1 MLQQQLQEKTDFY
14 CFEHS
19 GQMKSQDD
27 SGSHQLHQL
36 LLVLDELHG
45 SLVRSVH
52 QLSDLLVDQLGR
64 RLAVRL
70 LHHHLALPGQVE
82 RHLSHLIAHPKLHHL
97 VRREKQTSQRE
108 TLVPNQTGAAGVSP
122 T

>member
-1 MLQQQLQEKTDFY
+1 M
-14 CFEHS
+14 
-19 GQMKSQDD
+19 
-27 SGSHQLHQL
+27 SHQLHQL

-52 QLSDLLVDQLGR
+52 QVSDLLVDQLGR

-97 VRREKQTSQRE
+97 VRRENQTSQQE
-108 TLVPNQTGAAGVSP
+108 TLVLNQTGAAGVCGVPERRP
-122 T
+122 TA